1 MKKSDENHNKIR
13 IFISHAV
20 ANETIAHKLVDL
32 LVSGVGVGTDHIF
45 CSSLPGN
52 SISTGKGF
60 IEKIKSALIESDV
73 VILILSSNY
82 YESIFSIAELG
93 GAWTLAK
100 DPYPIV
106 VSPLKKSDVGA
117 VLLGRQ
123 AIKIDVEEDLDVMF
137 DDLKK
142 DLSITGNSTPTW
154 TRKKKEFI
162 EQIKS
167 LLDKQPPPKKV
178 DFVSHQKIVDE
189 LSEYKKSYSELEA
202 ELAAQ
207 VETNKKLASTKTS
220 SEKRKILLEN
230 LPDQKK
236 FEEHIKGYDKHYEAL
251 PKIVIT
257 VFYYFYS
264 GKRYWPENWDSRI
277 DDAHDEGYLN
287 IDEDNKTVEPN
298 LDDPKVKRLNIA
310 IKRIKN
316 FLESE
321 AESDFFDLFEKE
333 NDFQP
338 NLDNKRFWQNYLG
351 L

>member
-1 MKKSDENHNKIR
+1 MKKNNENPNKVR
-13 IFISHAV
+13 IFISHSV

-32 LVSGVGVGTDHIF
+32 LVSGVGVSTTQIF

-60 IEKIKSALIESDV
+60 VEKIKSALIEADV
-73 VILILSSNY
+73 VISLLSPNY

-100 DPYPIV
+100 DPYPV
-106 VSPLKKSDVGA
+106 VVPPLKKSDVGA

-123 AIKIDVEEDLDVMF
+123 AIKVDLEEDLDVMF

-142 DLSITGNSTPTW
+142 DLSINGNATPTW

-162 EQIKS
+162 EQVQN
-167 LLDKQPPPKKV
+167 LLSKQPPPKKV
-178 DFVSHQKIVDE
+178 DFASHQKVVDE
-189 LSEYKKSYSELEA
+189 LAEYRKSYSDLEA
-202 ELAAQ
+202 QLAAQ
-207 VETNKKLASTKTS
+207 VEINKKLASAKTS
-220 SEKRKILLEN
+220 VDKKKILLEN

-236 FEEHIKGYDKHYEAL
+236 FEEYIKAYDKHYEAL
-251 PKIVIT
+251 PKIVVT
-257 VFYYFYS
+257 AFYYLYS

-277 DDAHDEGYLN
+277 DDAHDEGYLSV
-287 IDEDNKTVEPN
+287 DEDNKTIEPN
-298 LDDPKVKRLNIA
+298 LDDPKVKRLNGA
-310 IKRIKN
+310 ITRIKK

-321 AESDFFDLFEKE
+321 AESDFFDLFEEE

-338 NLDNKRFWQNYLG
+338 DLDNKRFWQNYLG